1 MRLYLSKNNEW
12 TGTQLDAKASGAYEQ
27 VEVPTDK
34 VGLMAFLND
43 LTYAANDDIVL
54 LPWKQERDAKVN
66 FEPSQTDDQMA
77 AISLDQY
84 QSKGQTY
91 PPANT
96 LVGKCS
102 LVELKELSTTLQQL
116 LCRAWSEMEQKQD

>member
-1 MRLYLSKNNEW
+1 MRLYVSKNNEW
-12 TGTQLDAKASGAYEQ
+12 TGTQLDAKATGAYEQ

-43 LTYAANDDIVL
+43 LTVTAPDDNLVL

-66 FEPSQTDDQMA
+66 FESRQTDDQIA
-77 AISLDQY
+77 AVGLAIHN
-84 QSKGQTY
+84 KNH

-96 LVGKCS
+96 LVDKCS

-116 LCRAWSEMEQKQD
+116 LFRAWSEMEQKQD

>member
-1 MRLYLSKNNEW
+1 MRLYVSKNNEW
-12 TGTQLDAKASGAYEQ
+12 TGTQLDAKATGAYEQ

-43 LTYAANDDIVL
+43 LTVTAPDDNLVL

-66 FEPSQTDDQMA
+66 FESRQTDDQIA
-77 AISLDQY
+77 NVGLAIHNKNHL
-84 QSKGQTY
+84 
-91 PPANT
+91 PENT

-116 LCRAWSEMEQKQD
+116 LFRAWSDMEQKQD

>member
-1 MRLYLSKNNEW
+1 MRLYVSKNNEW

-43 LTYAANDDIVL
+43 LTYAND
-54 LPWKQERDAKVN
+54 ERVEQPVEKWTA
-66 FEPSQTDDQMA
+66 SDDQMA
-77 AISLDQY
+77 AIGTAIHNKNHLAAMNV
-84 QSKGQTY
+84 SKE
-91 PPANT
+91 NT
-96 LVGKCS
+96 LVNKCS

-116 LCRAWSEMEQKQD
+116 LFKAWSDMEQKQSGE

>member
-1 MRLYLSKNNEW
+1 MRLYVSKNNEW
-12 TGTQLDAKASGAYEQ
+12 TGTQLDAKATGAYEQ

-43 LTYAANDDIVL
+43 LTVTTPDDNLVL

-66 FEPSQTDDQMA
+66 FESRQTDNQIA
-77 AISLDQY
+77 AVGLAIHNKNQ
-84 QSKGQTY
+84 

-96 LVGKCS
+96 LVDKCS

-116 LCRAWSEMEQKQD
+116 LFKAWSEMEQKQD

>member
-1 MRLYLSKNNEW
+1 MRLYVSKNNEW
-12 TGTQLDAKASGAYEQ
+12 TGTQLDAKATGAYEQ

-43 LTYAANDDIVL
+43 LTVTAPDDNLVL

-66 FEPSQTDDQMA
+66 FESRQTDDQIA
-77 AISLDQY
+77 AVGLAIHN
-84 QSKGQTY
+84 KNH

-96 LVGKCS
+96 LVDKCS
-102 LVELKELSTTLQQL
+102 LVGLKELSTTLQQL
-116 LCRAWSEMEQKQD
+116 LFKAWSEMEQKQD

>member
-43 LTYAANDDIVL
+43 LTYAANDDLVL

-77 AISLDQY
+77 AIGLAIHNKNHS
-84 QSKGQTY
+84 
-91 PPANT
+91 PENT

-102 LVELKELSTTLQQL
+102 LVELKELSTTLRCL
-116 LCRAWSEMEQKQD
+116 LNKTWNEMETKED

>member
-1 MRLYLSKNNEW
+1 MRLYVSKNNEW
-12 TGTQLDAKASGAYEQ
+12 TGTQLDAKASGSYEQ

-34 VGLMAFLND
+34 AGLMAFLND
-43 LTYAANDDIVL
+43 LTYAND
-54 LPWKQERDAKVN
+54 ERVEQPVEKNVSN
-66 FEPSQTDDQMA
+66 DQMA
-77 AISLDQY
+77 AIGLDQY
-84 QSKGQTY
+84 TSKSQTY

-116 LCRAWSEMEQKQD
+116 LFRAWSEMEQKQSGE

>member
-1 MRLYLSKNNEW
+1 MRLYVSKNNEW
-12 TGTQLDAKASGAYEQ
+12 TGTQLDAKATGAYEQ

-43 LTYAANDDIVL
+43 LTVTAPDDNLVL

-66 FEPSQTDDQMA
+66 FESSQTDDQTA
-77 AISLDQY
+77 DLDLTVHN
-84 QSKGQTY
+84 KNY

-116 LCRAWSEMEQKQD
+116 LFKAWSEMEQKQD

>member
-1 MRLYLSKNNEW
+1 MRLYVSKNNKW

-34 VGLMAFLND
+34 AGLMAFLND
-43 LTYAANDDIVL
+43 LTYAND
-54 LPWKQERDAKVN
+54 ERVEQPVEKWTA
-66 FEPSQTDDQMA
+66 SDDQMA
-77 AISLDQY
+77 AIGLNQY
-84 QSKGQTY
+84 PSKGQTY

-116 LCRAWSEMEQKQD
+116 LFKAWSEMEQQQD

>member
-1 MRLYLSKNNEW
+1 MRLYVSKNNEW
-12 TGTQLDAKASGAYEQ
+12 TGTQLDAKATGAYEQ

-43 LTYAANDDIVL
+43 LTVTAPDDNLVL

-66 FEPSQTDDQMA
+66 FESRQTDNQIA
-77 AISLDQY
+77 AVGLAIHN
-84 QSKGQTY
+84 KNH

-96 LVGKCS
+96 LVDKCS

-116 LCRAWSEMEQKQD
+116 LFRAWSEMEQKQD